1 MSDRTNAH
9 PILVFLAISKHPQS
23 TRLSDINSSKH
34 GILLMEGEA
43 YPVPLQHRGHSSVV
57 DAAISM
63 TTISNLL
70 LPSGDQL
77 VYSPLTVT
85 TSPKKCP
92 DLAIISAG
100 ASTRSI

>member
-34 GILLMEGEA
+34 GSLLMEGEA

-63 TTISNLL
+63 ATISNLL
-70 LPSGDQL
+70 LLSGDQL
-77 VYSPLTVT
+77 DYFPLIVT
-85 TSPKKCP
+85 TSQRHAWP
-92 DLAIISAG
+92 SYN
-100 ASTRSI
+100 